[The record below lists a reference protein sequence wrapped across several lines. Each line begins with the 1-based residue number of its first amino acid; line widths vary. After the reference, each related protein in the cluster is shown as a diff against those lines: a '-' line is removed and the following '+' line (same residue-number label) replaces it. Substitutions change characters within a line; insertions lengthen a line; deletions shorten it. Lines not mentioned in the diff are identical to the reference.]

1 MLKQL
6 FYVSRV
12 RHVLSESGVRAIL
25 DTSRRNNRRADIT
38 GCLLFSGRHFAQ
50 ILEGE
55 EAAVTEVKE
64 RVRADPRHTGMT
76 VAFEREIDMRRYQE
90 WSMGYLY
97 RHELDDQIELLLQ
110 GNADFDQIAA
120 MLLQIE
126 PDPVMGS
133 L

>member
-1 MLKQL
+1 MPKQL

-12 RHVLSESGVRAIL
+12 RHVLSEFEVRAIL
-25 DTSRRNNRRADIT
+25 ETSRRNNRRADIT

-55 EAAVTEVKE
+55 DSAVTELTN
-64 RVRADPRHTGMT
+64 RVRADPRHIDMT
-76 VAFEREIDMRRYQE
+76 IAFEKQIDTRRYQE

-97 RHELDDQIELLLQ
+97 RHELADEIEALLQ
-110 GNADFDQIAA
+110 NGAGFERIAA
-120 MLLQIE
+120 MMSRIE
-126 PDPVMGS
+126 PDSVMGR

>member
-1 MLKQL
+1 MPKQL

-12 RHVLSESGVRAIL
+12 RHVLSEFEVRAIL
-25 DTSRRNNRRADIT
+25 ETSRRNNRRADIT

-55 EAAVTEVKE
+55 DTAVTDLMK
-64 RVRADPRHTGMT
+64 RVRADPRHSDLT
-76 VAFEREIDMRRYQE
+76 VAFENQSDRRRYQE

-97 RHELDDQIELLLQ
+97 RRDLADEIDVLLET
-110 GNADFDQIAA
+110 GVGFERIAA
-120 MLLQIE
+120 LMSQIE
-126 PDPVMGS
+126 PDSVMGR

>member
-12 RHVLSESGVRAIL
+12 KHVLSELEVRAIL
-25 DTSRRNNRRADIT
+25 ETSRRNNRRADIT

-55 EAAVTEVKE
+55 EAAVSELMN
-64 RVRADPRHTGMT
+64 RVQADPRHSDMT
-76 VAFEREIDMRRYQE
+76 IAFQNQIDRRRYQE

-97 RHELDDQIELLLQ
+97 RREFGDEIELLLQ
-110 GNADFDQIAA
+110 SGAGFDRIAA
-120 MLLQIE
+120 MMSQVE
-126 PDPVMGS
+126 PDSVMGQ